1 MKSGA
6 MKLCKTLN
14 APASQPNNVCPVSRS
29 RTYLPNS
36 IVSPVTPSTQKLIAV
51 VQWTVR
57 STMPNRLPREGR
69 EHVADAFLAPPGAE
83 TSRVHEA
90 VEAKHMSQRRNDRL
104 QRLAALS
111 GGDQR
116 RQDRRHKPRALQH
129 DLPRSQTVQ
138 HRFLDTLTE
147 LVARLPHRW
156 TEPVIDDS
164 LAIVPEHAYCDFSDA
179 LRNSRWCTVAALRSA
194 RQRLARS
201 GGG

>member
-83 TSRVHEA
+83 ASRVHEA

-116 RQDRRHKPRALQH
+116 RQDRRHKPRALQRLAQVP
-129 DLPRSQTVQ
+129 DCAASLPRHVNRARRPITAS
-138 HRFLDTLTE
+138 LDG
-147 LVARLPHRW
+147 ARDR
-156 TEPVIDDS
+156 
-164 LAIVPEHAYCDFSDA
+164 
-179 LRNSRWCTVAALRSA
+179 
-194 RQRLARS
+194 
-201 GGG
+201 